1 MFPALF
7 GYLSGEV
14 ASSAAD
20 GVMMQ
25 KKFWKNAVFFF
36 LGFTVMMVS
45 LGIIASFVG
54 DAVKPVLRWVQV
66 FAGIVLL
73 FLGLHQMKILRLN
86 FLPNLA
92 RMEAAATRPLG
103 SIKAGYLR
111 SFVACMVIA
120 PGWGQ
125 IFLGSVLLVVAVNGN
140 LMLNMAH
147 MLAYSLGF
155 GLMFFVT
162 FLFAGPL
169 RSLFKRMGDRV
180 KRIEQ
185 LGGAMII
192 AIGALMII
200 GRLNWITD
208 LAAWKGGHLIRSLL
222 GI

>member
-14 ASSAAD
+14 VGSAAN
-20 GVMMQ
+20 GSFQ

-36 LGFTVMMVS
+36 LGFTVMMVT

-54 DAVKPVLRWVQV
+54 DAVKPILRWVQV

-73 FLGLHQMKILRLN
+73 FLGLHQMNILRLK
-86 FLPNLA
+86 FLPDMG
-92 RMEAAATRPLG
+92 RMEIAATRTLG
-103 SIKAGYLR
+103 SIEAGYLR
-111 SFVACMVIA
+111 SFVAGIVIA

-140 LMLNMAH
+140 FMFNVAH

-155 GLMFFVT
+155 GLMFFIT

-169 RSLFKRMGDRV
+169 RLLFKRLGDRV

-185 LGGAMII
+185 LGGAMLI
-192 AIGALMII
+192 AIAALMII

-208 LAAWKGGHLIRSLL
+208 LANWKGGLLIHSFLDK
-222 GI
+222 